1 MKTYNIEP
9 QKIKIANFEIDIAL
23 DAIALGE
30 KGRGRTQVIVP
41 SPVSELLESG
51 LSKTGKPRLNAS
63 KSNLGWLFRIS
74 TEGTYVRGA
83 KGNISVSPEIAPHI
97 KLIAKGQGAFGDA
110 GRIGTWDDVLAETQ
124 LEDFLVRVKPSRN
137 DAYLLW
143 FQTTGVKKLQYP
155 EAEALDLDLGDTES
169 KIRGSWIRL

>member
-1 MKTYNIEP
+1 MKTYNIKPE
-9 QKIKIANFEIDIAL
+9 KMKIADFEI

-51 LSKTGKPRLNAS
+51 LSKTGKTRLNRS

-74 TEGTYVRGA
+74 TEGAYIRGA
-83 KGNISVSPEIAPHI
+83 NGNISVSPKIAPQI
-97 KLIAKGQGAFGDA
+97 KVIAKGQGAFGDA
-110 GRIGTWDDVLAETQ
+110 GRTGTWDDLIAETQ
-124 LEDFLVRVKPSRN
+124 LEDFLVRVKPSRG

-143 FQTTGVKKLQYP
+143 FQTTGVKKMTYP
-155 EAEALDLDLGDTES
+155 EAEALDLDFGDTLS
-169 KIRGSWIRL
+169 TAKGSWVRL

>member
-1 MKTYNIEP
+1 MKTYNIKPE
-9 QKIKIANFEIDIAL
+9 KTKIADFEI

-30 KGRGRTQVIVP
+30 KGRGRSQAIVP

-51 LSKTGKPRLNAS
+51 LSKTGKPRLNTS

-74 TEGTYVRGA
+74 TEGSYVRGA
-83 KGNISVSPEIAPHI
+83 NGNVSVSPEIASQI

-110 GRIGTWDDVLAETQ
+110 GRTGTWDDIIAETQ
-124 LEDFLVRVKPSRN
+124 LEDFLVRVKPSRG
-137 DAYLLW
+137 DAYILW

-155 EAEALDLDLGDTES
+155 EAEALDLDFGNTAPTD
-169 KIRGSWIRL
+169 RGSWVRL